1 VNPLNNRRWLP
12 PFVEVQMK
20 EQISRRALLGR
31 SLKTGLALAIPTILT
46 RKTKAD
52 TITYNTGKLEIGNE
66 VNDYDFDRV
75 SHSTAHSPGGTE
87 DYGSW
92 DRPYIGPRIWITQ
105 KATKIVSKDRV
116 YTSNYE
122 LTNDARPLESFTPV
136 NLELSLHEKDGNPI
150 SVSNLRNELKF
161 KLPYANPPDFAD
173 FSPKPITLWRR
184 FLAEPD
190 KLQFLADIREACA
203 KQGGTGIVP
212 LPNLDGEYASQVPYD
227 FLQVRFDV
235 YPGDFDLHSKVDLN
249 DFSHLARDWGRQG
262 EPREFIGDIT
272 GPLGLP
278 DGKVDGFD
286 LERYVRDYLKDIRD
300 IMP

>member
-1 VNPLNNRRWLP
+1 MR
-12 PFVEVQMK
+12 

-31 SLKTGLALAIPTILT
+31 SLRTGLAFAIPTILT
-46 RKTKAD
+46 GKVRAD
-52 TITYNTGKLEIGNE
+52 TIYNIGKLKIGNE
-66 VNDYDFDRV
+66 VNDYANF
-75 SHSTAHSPGGTE
+75 SYLFHTTFHQSGGT
-87 DYGSW
+87 DGFDVGYDVSYSGS
-92 DRPYIGPRIWITQ
+92 PFWINPVT
-105 KATKIVSKDRV
+105 TKIISRV
-116 YTSNYE
+116 LDYE
-122 LTNDARPLESFTPV
+122 LGVDTRGLDSFAPV
-136 NLELSLHEKDGNPI
+136 NLELSLHSEHDTPI
-150 SVSNLRNELKF
+150 NVSNLENWLRCIIDPN
-161 KLPYANPPDFAD
+161 NRRWDFQ
-173 FSPKPITLWRR
+173 PKPLTLWRR
-184 FLAEPD
+184 FPAEPD
-190 KLQFLADIREACA
+190 KLQFLADVREACA

-249 DFSHLARDWGRQG
+249 DFSHLAKDWGRQG

-300 IMP
+300 IMPTE